1 MVVAVAAD
9 NAEARRR
16 GARRRGRWLCCRRAD
31 ADNII
36 DAARAGGLAFGVALA
51 RGPRARGTEAASAGI
66 SLVGLAR
73 GSGCVGDARERE
85 TQAIYSLSN
94 SCSAK
99 TFLWEAPPKIGG
111 ANKKKKKKKL
121 GPIPHTF
128 LFPPPQRAFY
138 SSLSPL
144 ELRERMNMLP
154 SSSLA
159 ASSRLGAAA
168 AAAAAPIPPLS
179 FASTRRRSSPSP
191 LAAAA
196 AASASGLSSPLR
208 RPDSPAATTA
218 CRASADGA
226 FRSPSF

>member
-99 TFLWEAPPKIGG
+99 TFLWEAPPKRGG
-111 ANKKKKKKKL
+111 AKQKKKKKNL
-121 GPIPHTF
+121 ARF
-128 LFPPPQRAFY
+128 LTLFFFLPRRELFIHR
-138 SSLSPL
+138 SL
-144 ELRERMNMLP
+144 RWN
-154 SSSLA
+154 
-159 ASSRLGAAA
+159 
-168 AAAAAPIPPLS
+168 
-179 FASTRRRSSPSP
+179 
-191 LAAAA
+191 
-196 AASASGLSSPLR
+196 
-208 RPDSPAATTA
+208 
-218 CRASADGA
+218 
-226 FRSPSF
+226 